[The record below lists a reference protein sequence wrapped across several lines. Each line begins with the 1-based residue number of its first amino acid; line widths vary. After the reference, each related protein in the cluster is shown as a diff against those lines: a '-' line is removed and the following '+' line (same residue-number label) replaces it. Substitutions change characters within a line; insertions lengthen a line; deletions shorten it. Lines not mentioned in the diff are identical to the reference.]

1 MNSLDKFKLY
11 YEELPEV
18 RTRIAKPKK
27 HLEIKSAL
35 LEKYDHIK
43 DVVNK
48 TVHRSKKAK
57 KLTKSQRLE
66 QINERNRA
74 IMGIGSLFVV
84 VSITYSTTLTLMGVN
99 SWQSKFAL
107 LPQVIFALITLL
119 KAFSKLYK

>member
-1 MNSLDKFKLY
+1 M
-11 YEELPEV
+11 